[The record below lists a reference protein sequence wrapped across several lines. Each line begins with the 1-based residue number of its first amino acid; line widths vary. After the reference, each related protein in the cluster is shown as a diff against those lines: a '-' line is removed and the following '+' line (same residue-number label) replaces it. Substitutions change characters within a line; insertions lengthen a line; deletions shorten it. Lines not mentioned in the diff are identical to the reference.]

1 MVPYVISENSEST
14 VLAEYKPAKTKR
26 PTSYQSE
33 AELEAEFIRLLVEQ
47 GYAYLKIKSEAEFIA
62 NLRERLEELNNYQ
75 FSDDEWERFF
85 NTEIAPNKDIGI
97 EGKTQIIQTDCVR
110 VLKTDDKRSKN
121 IALIDKDDIHHN
133 CVQVLNQYEENAGT
147 HKSRYDVTILV
158 NGLPLVH
165 VELKRRGVAIKE
177 AFNQIERY
185 QRESFWAGNGLFEY
199 VQIFIISNGTETK
212 YYSNTTR
219 HGHIQDFEKKQ
230 AARKNKTSNSFEF
243 TSYWADASNKIIP
256 DLVDFA
262 KTFCSKHTLLNIL
275 TKYCVFTSERMLL
288 VMRPYQI
295 AATEQILGRI
305 ATSKN
310 YKTYG
315 SIKGGG
321 YVWHTTG
328 SGKTLTSFKT
338 AQLASKFDF
347 IDKVLFVVDRKDLDY
362 QTMREYDRFE
372 KGAANGNSSTKILE
386 KQLSDP
392 NAKII
397 VTTIQKLSIFV
408 SRNKAHEVFNKRVV
422 IIFDECHRS
431 QFGDMHK
438 AVVKAFKK
446 YNLFGVT
453 GTPIFSE
460 NAVNKNVVAKTTE
473 QLFGDS
479 LHVYTIVDAV
489 RDKNVLPFRVDY
501 IRTMKDVAETED
513 RKVCGID
520 RESAFLAPKRIE
532 KIAKY
537 IFENFNKKTYR
548 NEFGKSYEFSVLK
561 DVAKIA
567 SARNRRRVEEQR
579 EKMRLSGFNSIFCVA
594 SIEAA
599 KKYYDEFSRLAK
611 KSPEHALKIATIFS
625 YAANEDEQNDGI
637 LGEENSEDTSQLDRS
652 SRDFLDR
659 AIADYNAMF
668 SANYSTNGDGFQ
680 NYYRD
685 VSMRM
690 KNREIDLLIVVNMFL
705 TGFDA
710 TTVNTLWV
718 DKNLRQHGLIQ
729 AFSRTNR
736 ILNSIKTFGN
746 IVCFRNLED
755 ETNKAIALYGDSEAN
770 GICILRKF
778 KDYYYGYTDENG
790 EHQKGYVEIVESLQ
804 KKFPVEKS
812 IVTNKDKKDFIE
824 AFGDFLRR
832 QNLLRA
838 FDEFA
843 GKEILTERDRQDYQS
858 KYNDIYLEWKGNGGN
873 NVQENIANDINFEIE
888 LLKQIDID
896 IDYILELVEK
906 YKKKRKA
913 SEKKEAEK
921 LRTEIFRAI
930 DSSLE
935 LRSKREL
942 IKEFIEQEGA
952 IPWEEFVP
960 LKKKEKLEKI
970 IEKENLKAE
979 KTREFVDAAFRSGEL
994 RETGTE
1000 FAELL
1005 PSMSRFSANAG
1016 IDREEK
1022 KARVFV
1028 ALKKFFDMFY
1038 GLI

>member
-1 MVPYVISENSEST
+1 MAPYVISENPEST

-26 PTSYQSE
+26 ATSYQSE
-33 AELEAEFIRLLVEQ
+33 AELEADFIRLLKEQ
-47 GYAYLKIKSEAEFIA
+47 GYTHLKIKSEAEFID
-62 NLRERLEELNNYQ
+62 NLRERLEELNDYQ

-85 NTEIAPNKDIGI
+85 NTEIAPNNDLGI
-97 EGKTQIIQTDCVR
+97 DGKTAIIQTDCVR
-110 VLKTDDKRSKN
+110 VLKTDDRRSKN
-121 IALIDKDDIHHN
+121 ITLIDKDDIHHN
-133 CVQVLNQYEENAGT
+133 CLQVLNQYEENAGT

-165 VELKRRGVAIKE
+165 IELKKRGVAIKE

-185 QRESFWAGNGLFEY
+185 QRESFWAGCGLFEY

-230 AARKNKTSNSFEF
+230 ASRKNKTSNSFEF
-243 TSYWADASNKIIP
+243 TNYWADASNKIIP

-275 TKYCVFTSERMLL
+275 TKYCVFTVEKKLL

-295 AATEQILGRI
+295 AATERILGRI
-305 ATSKN
+305 AMSEN

-338 AQLASKFDF
+338 AQLATKLKF

-392 NAKII
+392 SAKII

-460 NAVNKNVVAKTTE
+460 NASSGNVVAKTTE
-473 QLFGDS
+473 QLFGEC
-479 LHVYTIVDAV
+479 LHTYTIVDAV
-489 RDKNVLPFRVDY
+489 RDKNVLPFRVEY
-501 IRTMKDVAETED
+501 HRTMKDAAETED
-513 RKVCGID
+513 RKVRGID

-532 KIAKY
+532 MVSEY
-537 IFENFNKKTYR
+537 IFKNFNAKTYR
-548 NEFGKSYEFSVLK
+548 NEPGKSYEFSVLK
-561 DVAKIA
+561 NVGKIA
-567 SARNRRRVEEQR
+567 SARDRRRVEELSQ
-579 EKMRLSGFNSIFCVA
+579 KMRLSGFNSIFCVA

-599 KKYYDEFSRLAK
+599 KKYYDAFSCLAK

-625 YAANEDEQNDGI
+625 YAANEDEQNSGI
-637 LGEENSEDTSQLDRS
+637 LDEENSEDTSKLDRS

-659 AIADYNAMF
+659 AIDDYNAMF
-668 SANYSTNGDGFQ
+668 ATNYSTDGDGFQ
-680 NYYRD
+680 NYYKD

-718 DKNLRQHGLIQ
+718 DKNLRQHGLVQ

-746 IVCFRNLED
+746 IVCFRNLEN
-755 ETNKAIALYGDSEAN
+755 ETNEAIALYGDREAN

-778 KDYYYGYTDENG
+778 KDYYYGYDDENG
-790 EHQKGYVEIVESLQ
+790 EHHTGYVEIVEQLQ
-804 KKFPVEKS
+804 KKFPVEKR
-812 IVTNKDKKDFIE
+812 IVTNKDKKEFIGI
-824 AFGDFLRR
+824 FGDFLRR

-838 FDEFA
+838 FDDFA
-843 GKEILTERDRQDYQS
+843 GKEILSERDRQDYQS
-858 KYNDIYLEWKGNGGN
+858 KYNDIYLDWKEHGGN
-873 NVQENIANDINFEIE
+873 NVQENIANDIVFEIE
-888 LLKQIDID
+888 LLKQIEID
-896 IDYILELVEK
+896 IDYILALVEK
-906 YKKKRKA
+906 FKKKRED

-952 IPWEEFVP
+952 ISWEKFVP
-960 LKKKEKLEKI
+960 LKKEEKLAKI
-970 IEKENLKAE
+970 IKEENLKNVE
-979 KTREFVDAAFRSGEL
+979 TREFVEGAFRAGEL

-1000 FAELL
+1000 FAALL
-1005 PSMSRFSANAG
+1005 PSMSIFGSAAKQR
-1016 IDREEK
+1016 DAK
-1022 KARVFV
+1022 KARVFS